1 MKMNVVVV
9 DDTPINITLLS
20 HLVGKLEDSVA
31 LGFTVPQ
38 QGLEWCTQN
47 IPDLVIVD
55 YMMPELDGIEFVRRF
70 RATPGREDIPVLM
83 VTANSHIDVR
93 HQALEAGA
101 NDFLTKPIDKAEF
114 MARSRNML
122 SLRRSQ
128 RKLEDHAAWLAEEV
142 KKATAEILARERDT
156 IIRLSKAADSRDP
169 ETGAHILR
177 MAHFS
182 KHIAKRLSMSE
193 EDQDMLLEAAP
204 MHDIGKVGIPDN
216 ILLKQGRLDVAEF
229 EIMKR
234 HSILGYEILNG
245 SHSVMLQV
253 AAQIALYHH
262 EKFDGSGYPT
272 GLVGDAIPI
281 FARICAV
288 ADVFDAL
295 TSVRP
300 YKKAWEDDRAIALLR
315 EGAGSHFDPACVEA
329 FLSDWDNVLAIRNQ
343 FKDDEV
349 EKASAKFGEF

>member
-1 MKMNVVVV
+1 MNVVVV

-38 QGLEWCTQN
+38 RGLDWCTQN

-128 RKLEDHAAWLAEEV
+128 RKLADHAAWLAEEV
-142 KKATAEILARERDT
+142 KKATAEILARERET

-182 KHIAKRLSMSE
+182 KHIAKRMGMSE
-193 EDQDMLLEAAP
+193 EDQDMLLEASP

-234 HSILGYEILNG
+234 HSILGYGILNG
-245 SHSVMLQV
+245 SQSMMLQV
-253 AAQIALYHH
+253 AAQIALHHH
-262 EKFDGSGYPT
+262 EKFDGTGYPT
-272 GLVGDAIPI
+272 GLAGEAIPV

-295 TSVRP
+295 TSARP

-315 EGAGSHFDPACVEA
+315 EGAGSHFDPVCVDA
-329 FLSDWDNVLAIRNQ
+329 FLSDWNEVMVIRNQ
-343 FKDDEV
+343 FKDE
-349 EKASAKFGEF
+349 EIEQTNSILGEF